1 MRWVRSATR
10 PVLAVLAASAFLIA
24 TGPVSAAGQRQPS
37 PGIDPL
43 VAPIGLAPAPPA
55 DTPSR
60 VRLDVTSLSPRVVRT
75 ETTVEVHGRLT
86 NTADR
91 RIDNIEVRLQ
101 RGDPITT
108 DARLREAMT
117 QPPAAETVR
126 QPQFQPVPQALDP
139 GASTDFTVTAT
150 VDELKLNQPG
160 VYPILVNVN
169 GRPAYGGPE
178 RVSGLNFL
186 LPVLRGATPP
196 VTPSGVTILW
206 PVVDDHPRVLQQSLK
221 TLALLSDDDL
231 ATSVATG
238 GRLYSLLNAAKL
250 AIGDNPAVA
259 SSMCYAV
266 DGDLLATVKTM
277 SDGYQ
282 VRTPDG
288 QTVPGKGKD
297 AAQRWLSMLR
307 DQTTGQCVF
316 ALPYADA
323 DLSALSRA
331 GDADLTAKAV
341 ERGLAKVA
349 EVLQPVQPV
358 QSILWPYAGA
368 ISQGALADIPAGT
381 PVTVLANPDRIQG
394 ATGNAP
400 YALGPRNRA
409 VPIDQ
414 AISSALAGPAGGSV
428 SVQNGLATLAFR
440 AVLQP
445 ARTVLIAPPRR
456 WNAPAG
462 EMRTFLNNL
471 AALYAAHLAVP
482 QVLQGLAADGTAGTA
497 SGLDY
502 TEQDTNGEL
511 PASVLAAV
519 SQSNTVQR
527 DLLGAMHPDE
537 TTRVDPEEALIS
549 PVRTGLLRA
558 ASNSWRGSPDGAQ
571 AMATD
576 VSNRLDDLRNQIT
589 INPPGPPITLAS
601 SNSPI
606 PVRIG
611 NSLPVAVT
619 VQFVLSENAGIK
631 ADAIPVRQVQA
642 NGTATQ
648 FIPTELL
655 RAGRFTVDVQLKTP
669 GDSRSTTLGS
679 PARFEISSTSYGTIT
694 VTVTSVAGG
703 ALVLLVGR
711 RFYRRRR
718 QRPDKEQIPA

>member
-1 MRWVRSATR
+1 MY
-10 PVLAVLAASAFLIA
+10 PV
-24 TGPVSAAGQRQPS
+24 
-37 PGIDPL
+37 
-43 VAPIGLAPAPPA
+43 
-55 DTPSR
+55 
-60 VRLDVTSLSPRVVRT
+60 
-75 ETTVEVHGRLT
+75 
-86 NTADR
+86 
-91 RIDNIEVRLQ
+91 
-101 RGDPITT
+101 
-108 DARLREAMT
+108 
-117 QPPAAETVR
+117 
-126 QPQFQPVPQALDP
+126 
-139 GASTDFTVTAT
+139 
-150 VDELKLNQPG
+150 
-160 VYPILVNVN
+160 LVNVN
-169 GRPAYGGPE
+169 GRLAYGRPE
-178 RVSGLNFL
+178 RLDGLNFL

-196 VTPSGVTILW
+196 ATPAGVTILW
-206 PVVDDHPRVLQQSLK
+206 PLMDDHPRVLQHSL
-221 TLALLSDDDL
+221 TTPALLSDDEL

-266 DGDLLATVKTM
+266 DGDLLATLKIM

-288 QTVPGKGKD
+288 QTAPGKGKD
-297 AAQRWLSMLR
+297 AAQRWLAMLR

-323 DLSALSRA
+323 DVSALSRA

-341 ERGLAKVA
+341 EWGLAKVT
-349 EVLQPVQPV
+349 EILQPVQPV
-358 QSILWPYAGA
+358 QSVLWPYAGA
-368 ISQGALADIPAGT
+368 ISQGALADIPGT
-381 PVTVLANPDRIQG
+381 PVTVLANPDRIKG

-414 AISSALAGPAGGSV
+414 AISSALAGPEGGSV

-456 WNAPAG
+456 WSAPAG

-471 AALYAAHLAVP
+471 AALYSAHLAEP

-502 TEQDTNGEL
+502 TEQDTNSEL
-511 PASVLAAV
+511 PAAV
-519 SQSNTVQR
+519 MSTVTQSNTVQR

-537 TTRVDPEEALIS
+537 TTRVNPEEALIN
-549 PVRTGLLRA
+549 PVRTGLLRSS
-558 ASNSWRGSPDGAQ
+558 SNSWRGNPDGAQ

-576 VSNRLDDLRNQIT
+576 VGNRLNDLREQVT

-669 GDSRSTTLGS
+669 GDNHTTTLGD

-718 QRPDKEQIPA
+718 QQPDKEQTPA

>member
-1 MRWVRSATR
+1 MRWVRSAAR
-10 PVLAVLAASAFLIA
+10 PVLAVLAASASLIA
-24 TGPVSAAGQRQPS
+24 TGPLSAADQRQPP

-55 DTPSR
+55 DTPAKVR
-60 VRLDVTSLSPRVVRT
+60 VDVTALSPRVVRT

-86 NTADR
+86 NTSDR
-91 RIDNIEVRLQ
+91 RIDNVEVRLQ
-101 RGDPITT
+101 RGDPIAT
-108 DARLREAMT
+108 DAKLREAMT

-126 QPQFQPVPQALDP
+126 QQQFQPVPQALDP
-139 GASTDFTVTAT
+139 GASTDFTVTAP

-178 RVSGLNFL
+178 RLSGLNFL

-196 VTPSGVTILW
+196 GAPAGVTILW
-206 PVVDDHPRVLQQSLK
+206 PLVDDHPRVLQQSLNK
-221 TLALLSDDDL
+221 PALLSDDDL

-358 QSILWPYAGA
+358 RSVLWPYAGT
-368 ISQGALADIPAGT
+368 ISQGALADIPGT

-414 AISSALAGPAGGSV
+414 AISSALAGPADGSV

-471 AALYAAHLAVP
+471 AALYSAHLAEP

-558 ASNSWRGSPDGAQ
+558 ASNSWRGNPDGAQ